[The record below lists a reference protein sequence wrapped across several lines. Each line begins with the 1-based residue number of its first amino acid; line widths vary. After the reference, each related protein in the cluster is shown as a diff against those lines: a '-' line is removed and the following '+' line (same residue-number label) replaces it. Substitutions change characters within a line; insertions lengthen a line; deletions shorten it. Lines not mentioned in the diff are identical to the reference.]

1 VSAFNTRIPI
11 GGINLN
17 PRSTHLDNI
26 TESVLVESR
35 SARTSQLSDLSNE
48 RALETLNKAKALV
61 MALWQGTGVATNK
74 QLAEYYEISEEAVQQ
89 VYYRHKEECAQNG
102 AKVLKGNTLRE
113 VVDKLS
119 TRHNGVSSLTIWTPR
134 AALGLGMLLQ
144 NSPVAR
150 KVRSVILDIV
160 EEASP
165 SPKPPDN
172 PFDLLGSAITDAV
185 AKLVQAE
192 LAKHQPPTEPVDI
205 DQPRAELPPS
215 IVKLIDKREKTKQA
229 YVALIEIRDQWCKSR
244 KFSTQLI
251 ADCSFLVAV
260 KNGEI
265 PEVKSLLPF
274 LRWGSFSGISR
285 ATLCRARKRIKDG
298 ETFRKDPWAERDR

>member
-1 VSAFNTRIPI
+1 MSAFNTRIPI

-17 PRSTHLDNI
+17 PRSTHLNNI

-35 SARTSQLSDLSNE
+35 SARTSQLSNLSNE

-61 MALWQGTGVATNK
+61 MAVWQSTEVATTT
-74 QLAEYYEISEEAVQQ
+74 QLAEFYEVDIDALKSVL
-89 VYYRHKEECAQNG
+89 RRNKEEFEQDG
-102 AKVLKGNTLRE
+102 VKVLERNDLKFDSVKLTLFSR
-113 VVDKLS
+113 
-119 TRHNGVSSLTIWTPR
+119 TNRLTIWTPR
-134 AALGLGMLLQ
+134 AALRLGMCLQ
-144 NSPVAR
+144 DSPVAR
-150 KVRSVILDIV
+150 KVQSVILDIV

-165 SPKPPDN
+165 SPKQLDN

-205 DQPRAELPPS
+205 DRPRAELPHL

-229 YVALIEIRDQWCKSR
+229 YVALIGIRDRWCKSR
-244 KFSTQLI
+244 QFQNQLF
-251 ADCSFLVAV
+251 ADCAFLVAA

-265 PEVKSLLPF
+265 PEVQPLLPF
-274 LRWGSFSGISR
+274 VKWGSHDGLSR
-285 ATLCRARKRIKDG
+285 ATLARARKRIKEG